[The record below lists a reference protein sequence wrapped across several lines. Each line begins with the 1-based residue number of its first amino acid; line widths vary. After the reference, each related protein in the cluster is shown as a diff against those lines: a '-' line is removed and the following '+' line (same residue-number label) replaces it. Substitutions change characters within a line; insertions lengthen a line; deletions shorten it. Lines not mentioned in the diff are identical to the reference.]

1 MSDLS
6 EIRTQIQ
13 SVRARLSAALT
24 TEALRAGAD
33 VAALVENRIVTTG
46 RKSDGGTLS
55 PYSEKQ
61 APAFFYFGRSR
72 NNAGEQAVR
81 QRAKQ
86 RKGVSYKEFRAL
98 NGLNVANKNLEFTG
112 EMWQGFG
119 VTAVRE
125 IQPGLYR
132 VTVGGKNSRSDAL
145 LGYHSQRERTDVTE
159 PSKKEID
166 QVKAALAERLEKIL
180 RNV

>member
-46 RKSDGGTLS
+46 RKSDGGTLT
-55 PYSEKQ
+55 PYSNKPV
-61 APAFFYFGRSR
+61 PAFFYFNRSR
-72 NNAGEQAVR
+72 NNAGEQAIR
-81 QRAKQ
+81 KMAKQ
-86 RKGVSYKEFRAL
+86 RKGVSYKEFRTM